1 MPGELPALLQGA
13 AFAGLLT
20 AASLWDVRKR
30 VIPNTLCVLILLAGL
45 MRFSPANVFGI
56 LTALP
61 LLVAAMLKPDGMGGG
76 DVKLT
81 AACGFVLGFGRGV
94 AGLALGLA
102 LTLLFYG
109 ALRLR
114 RGAGNAP
121 KALPLAPFLSCG
133 FLAAYFLAFGGVL
146 Q

>member
-13 AFAGLLT
+13 AFAGLLL

-45 MRFSPANVFGI
+45 IRFSPANVFGI
-56 LTALP
+56 FTALP
-61 LLVAAMLKPDGMGGG
+61 LLVAALLKPDGLGGG
-76 DVKLT
+76 DVKLA
-81 AACGFVLGFGRGV
+81 AACGFVLGFGRGMT
-94 AGLALGLA
+94 GLALGLA

-133 FLAAYFLAFGGVL
+133 FLAAYFLPFGGVL